1 MKRRSRAGGEP
12 AKAQRRKT
20 GARKSRITP
29 KAVRPRSSSAAGE
42 ETVIT
47 RLTRERDELLE
58 QQAATS
64 EVLGVISRS
73 KFELRPTLQSLVET
87 AARLCRA
94 EAASIFRLDSG
105 VYRWAVGHD
114 LDPAYLEIEQQ
125 TPIPPGP
132 GTVVGRAALS
142 RKVARIDD
150 AWTDPFYEKKRRR
163 QDWCGSLDDRR
174 AAYARR

>member
-1 MKRRSRAGGEP
+1 MRRHSRAGGKSP
-12 AKAQRRKT
+12 NAHAPKAA
-20 GARKSRITP
+20 ARKRRIAP
-29 KAVRPRSSSAAGE
+29 KAVRRPSSSVTRLEIEVAG
-42 ETVIT
+42 
-47 RLTRERDELLE
+47 LTRERDELLE

-73 KFELRPTLQSLVET
+73 KFELRPTLQSVVET

-114 LDPAYLEIEQQ
+114 LDAAYLEIEQQ

-150 AWTDPFYEKKRRR
+150 AWTDPFYEKKG
-163 QDWCGSLDDRR
+163 DAKIGAFSLDDRR